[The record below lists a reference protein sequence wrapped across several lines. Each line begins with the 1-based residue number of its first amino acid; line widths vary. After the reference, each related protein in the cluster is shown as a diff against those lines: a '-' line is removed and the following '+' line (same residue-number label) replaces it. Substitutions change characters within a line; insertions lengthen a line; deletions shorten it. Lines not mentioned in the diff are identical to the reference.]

1 MINHIDLG
9 TMLRRTVCDLY
20 SDLVTRPTGAA
31 VRSGIEQQLE
41 EAKERTLIVIDFT
54 HVGLLDFSC
63 ADEIVAKLLVS
74 YCEPAAAERR
84 ASVSRVTPPRD
95 CYFLFKG
102 VNDSH
107 LDAIDA
113 VLQRRGLALVAQV
126 DDGLLVLIGTV
137 DDRERRAWEL
147 VTRLGRVV
155 AADIAGEVGVEE
167 PQAEVLLNALTRR
180 RLIMRFDEGY
190 VAVGAGA

>member
-1 MINHIDLG
+1 VINHIDLG
-9 TMLRRTVCDLY
+9 TVLRRTVCDLY

-31 VRSGIEQQLE
+31 VRTGIEQQLADAE
-41 EAKERTLIVIDFT
+41 ERTLTVIDFT

-74 YCEPAAAERR
+74 YCEPAGERAPAA
-84 ASVSRVTPPRD
+84 ARVAPPRD

-102 VNDSH
+102 VSDSH

-113 VLQRRGLALVAQV
+113 VLQRRGLALVAQT
-126 DDGLLVLIGTV
+126 DDGLPQLIGTV
-137 DDRERRAWEL
+137 DERERRAWEA
-147 VTRLGRVV
+147 VTRLGR
-155 AADIAGEVGVEE
+155 AQLADIASEVGLEE
-167 PQAEVLLNALTRR
+167 PQAEVLLSGLSRR

-190 VAVGAGA
+190 VAVGTGP